1 MKSSMGMGKLKKR
14 KNMLSFVYSVFYSY
28 CLFTMPYNSDG
39 ALVHS
44 DGTVNH
50 LALSPRHREST

>member
-1 MKSSMGMGKLKKR
+1 
-14 KNMLSFVYSVFYSY
+14 MLSFVYSVFYSY

-39 ALVHS
+39 ALGHS